1 MKFVI
6 LAVITI
12 AFGSG
17 FSVFLLF
24 DSLVRLQYKDYK
36 SSWEADGK
44 PNCYLWRIEGFSWKR
59 QFHTGRCFSEWIRHT
74 PGWINENS
82 RALKLLSWLRFSYY
96 IFLCCWLILVVF
108 AVRDYWIKRQAI
120 VSQ

>member
-1 MKFVI
+1 MKLLLLIAIVI
-6 LAVITI
+6 E
-12 AFGSG
+12 FGSV
-17 FSVFLLF
+17 FSGFLLF
-24 DSLVRLQYKDYK
+24 DSLVRLQYKDYR

-74 PGWINENS
+74 PAWVTKNS

-96 IFLCCWLILVVF
+96 LFFCCWLILVL
-108 AVRDYWIKRQAI
+108 
-120 VSQ
+120 